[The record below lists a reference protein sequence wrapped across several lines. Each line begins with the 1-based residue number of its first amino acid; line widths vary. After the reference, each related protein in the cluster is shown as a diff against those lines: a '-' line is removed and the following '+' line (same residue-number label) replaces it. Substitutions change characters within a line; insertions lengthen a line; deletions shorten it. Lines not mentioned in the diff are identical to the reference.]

1 MRLLPLLP
9 LLAPRLPSHCKR
21 VFDQP
26 AKTACAVAIRAK
38 TAGLIFAI
46 FLLTTPI
53 LALLACTVEEAA
65 ERTDGTDRQPTA
77 TMEQPAE
84 DATPDPGEDGP
95 TPEATRGGIVA
106 RATATPATSGECRL
120 INDPPFGDHLSYG
133 DMIEVLG
140 QPSDFV
146 ANSRITYQVSNRS
159 PLNHFYVEEM
169 VLSHPG
175 QFRWFN
181 GLQMAPVDTFPR
193 QISDSS
199 VDMYPGEDIRR
210 RARPGDPELGRRWQS
225 LDQECELVL
234 GIFLYADPA
243 RDILLDREIVRI
255 PLTPANLSPT
265 ATPPVPTAAPTE
277 APEPTAAPPEP
288 TAAPTELP
296 PPTLRPTNT
305 PARTAT
311 PRPTAR
317 PTPTPTPAGPWS
329 LEGGTPLHQAVFDG
343 DLAKVEELLN
353 QGADVDV
360 GGAVVENDED
370 SVAWRDVSPLHL
382 AAFNSDL
389 AAAAM
394 LLEWGA
400 DLERVVRVA
409 ANIDYDRYDLLL
421 TPLFVAVMY
430 NDDPELVALL
440 LEWGANSEPDVLAI
454 HMGTGY
460 NVTLLGYGGT
470 VRNVT
475 PLYWALRHNP
485 DPAVASLLLEGG
497 ASIDTLYEIEIPSW
511 VGERRYTNFPVKP
524 LHLAAAYN
532 PDPEAVTLLLEWG
545 ADVNEWW
552 VEQGGDSRNV
562 SASLAQALAITAAGG
577 GTFGVTPLQLAAA
590 FNPNPEVTDTLL
602 RRGAE
607 NDGFAELGGFD
618 GRVFMESIREA
629 VVSRGSISIES
640 SAETVLSAA
649 IRSPIHWALRYNSN
663 LAVAELLLE
672 PGTRLD
678 YLDYQDYQ
686 GTPLHFAV
694 RYGNLEITEA
704 LLDQG
709 ADAKATDSENNTPCQ
724 LARERGRFTGS
735 PLLGRL
741 CRP

>member
-1 MRLLPLLP
+1 MRLLPL

-38 TAGLIFAI
+38 TAGLIFSI

-77 TMEQPAE
+77 TMEQPTE
-84 DATPDPGEDGP
+84 DATPDPREDSP

-277 APEPTAAPPEP
+277 APIPTAAPPAP
-288 TAAPTELP
+288 TATLSAPV
-296 PPTLRPTNT
+296 PTNT
-305 PARTAT
+305 LPVPTQAPPAT
-311 PRPTAR
+311 PAPTTA
-317 PTPTPTPAGPWS
+317 PTPTPVPAPTSTPAMSPLERYAAKHAGGPGAIYVGDLSQLVGPAPDDIDGDVTLGALERHRWIYESDYYKELLEKAS
-329 LEGGTPLHQAVFDG
+329 LTNPTPLSSSGTEIFIGHSCPDWALLSCLLLADYFTPNLSSRTNGQVRFQVTSFSELGLAGPDTLQFLRDG
-343 DLAKVEELLN
+343 ILSSATVHS
-353 QGADVDV
+353 GYV
-360 GGAVVENDED
+360 GGE
-370 SVAWRDVSPLHL
+370 
-382 AAFNSDL
+382 
-389 AAAAM
+389 
-394 LLEWGA
+394 
-400 DLERVVRVA
+400 
-409 ANIDYDRYDLLL
+409 I
-421 TPLFVAVMY
+421 
-430 NDDPELVALL
+430 
-440 LEWGANSEPDVLAI
+440 
-454 HMGTGY
+454 
-460 NVTLLGYGGT
+460 
-470 VRNVT
+470 
-475 PLYWALRHNP
+475 
-485 DPAVASLLLEGG
+485 PA
-497 ASIDTLYEIEIPSW
+497 IEILNLPSIYSSS
-511 VGERRYTNFPVKP
+511 EQEF
-524 LHLAAAYN
+524 
-532 PDPEAVTLLLEWG
+532 EA
-545 ADVNEWW
+545 
-552 VEQGGDSRNV
+552 
-562 SASLAQALAITAAGG
+562 AQAIIGDIDDMIQADTGGVIMNHNWDAGG
-577 GTFGVTPLQLAAA
+577 GWFLYCKRPITSMRDLEGRKVGYRDPSMADWLEGMGADGRLYDLGDTFYTPLERGILDCALAEAWEGLSHRLYEVINYLNGPLSGGFNFASNVINPDDWRRIPQDLQQIIIEEAAKSELEALRLAAVQ
-590 FNPNPEVTDTLL
+590 N
-602 RRGAE
+602 
-607 NDGFAELGGFD
+607 
-618 GRVFMESIREA
+618 
-629 VVSRGSISIES
+629 
-640 SAETVLSAA
+640 ETVLQRNIDGGLTFVAFSEEIKRQSFTVAMERVIPGWVQRA
-649 IRSPIHWALRYNSN
+649 GGPRSPIIADTFNNKVGPIVGLRVRSD
-663 LAVAELLLE
+663 
-672 PGTRLD
+672 GTV
-678 YLDYQDYQ
+678 
-686 GTPLHFAV
+686 V
-694 RYGNLEITEA
+694 RIN
-704 LLDQG
+704 
-709 ADAKATDSENNTPCQ
+709 
-724 LARERGRFTGS
+724 
-735 PLLGRL
+735 
-741 CRP
+741 

>member
-38 TAGLIFAI
+38 TAGLIFSI

-95 TPEATRGGIVA
+95 TPASLSVRP
-106 RATATPATSGECRL
+106 TATPITSQECQL
-120 INDPPFGDHLSYG
+120 IDDPPFGDHLSYG
-133 DMIEVLG
+133 DMIEVTG
-140 QPSDFV
+140 EPSDFI
-146 ANSRITYQVSNRS
+146 ANSRIAYKVSNRS
-159 PLNHFYVEEM
+159 PAVELYVEEI

-181 GLQMAPVDTFPR
+181 GLGMVWLDIFPR
-193 QISDSS
+193 ETKDMS
-199 VDMYPGEDIRR
+199 VDMYPGEDIVR
-210 RARPGDPELGRRWQS
+210 RASAGDRELSRRWQN
-225 LDQECELVL
+225 LGQECELVL
-234 GIFLYADPA
+234 GIFLYADPG
-243 RDILLDREIVRI
+243 RDILLDREIIRV
-255 PLTPANLSPT
+255 PLTPANLLPT

-277 APEPTAAPPEP
+277 APIPTAAPPAP
-288 TAAPTELP
+288 TAAPTEVPTPTTAP
-296 PPTLRPTNT
+296 PEPT
-305 PARTAT
+305 PAPEPTAT
-311 PRPTAR
+311 PR
-317 PTPTPTPAGPWS
+317 PTPTPTPAGKWS

-353 QGADVDV
+353 QGADLDV

-552 VEQGGDSRNV
+552 VEQGVDSRNV
-562 SASLAQALAITAAGG
+562 SASLARGLAITAAGG

-618 GRVFMESIREA
+618 GRVFMESIREI
-629 VVSRGSISIES
+629 VYSRGSISIES